1 MTVCQ
6 HAYSSWSYREPGVVI
21 CDFCGAR
28 MPCKTGEDMP
38 TKPIKAKLTTKGGR
52 TRVVAAKAHR
62 SVSQKI
68 GAKAKADR
76 IEKEL
81 RRLLGLRGNR
91 EKRR

>member
-1 MTVCQ
+1 
-6 HAYSSWSYREPGVVI
+6 
-21 CDFCGAR
+21 
-28 MPCKTGEDMP
+28 MP
-38 TKPIKAKLTTKGGR
+38 TKPIKAKLTTRGGR

-76 IEKEL
+76 IEK
-81 RRLLGLRGNR
+81 GLRGNR